1 VSGEVWLGEFLQN
14 TVNCQAYEEVP
25 MHVAAIQAASVS
37 LSTTKP
43 KCSTSLRAL
52 RARNSAKREQLR
64 CGYFEVRFRT
74 KKYAVSYFL
83 AESEA
88 IALRPTER
96 GRMQSDRRQKRNR
109 KRCYLRTQSRY
120 RLPGPEQRKR
130 LIDEKFC
137 RRPGVAESTQQSPR
151 GFSLGGCSP
160 STSQI
165 DTNKWRLKQP
175 IHQLLNATLDDTA
188 RSHPGETADRN
199 PSLSLNQS
207 IKSVTEKT
215 PTLF

>member
-1 VSGEVWLGEFLQN
+1 
-14 TVNCQAYEEVP
+14 

-37 LSTTKP
+37 LPTTKP

-52 RARNSAKREQLR
+52 RVRNSAKREQLR
-64 CGYFEVRFRT
+64 CGYFKVRFRT

>member
-1 VSGEVWLGEFLQN
+1 
-14 TVNCQAYEEVP
+14 

-37 LSTTKP
+37 LPTTKP
-43 KCSTSLRAL
+43 KCSTSLKAL
-52 RARNSAKREQLR
+52 RVRNSAKREQLR

-137 RRPGVAESTQQSPR
+137 RRPGVAERTQQSPR

-175 IHQLLNATLDDTA
+175 IHQLLNATFTL
-188 RSHPGETADRN
+188 
-199 PSLSLNQS
+199 
-207 IKSVTEKT
+207 T
-215 PTLF
+215 PRFAHSAANDLVRWIAAAFEVL